1 MTEVVIEPAAARTL
15 VEPELFDRLCRR
27 ITIDEGLDREFAD
40 RIMDQA
46 LAFLGACAE
55 FPGNR
60 LAPSKPVD
68 IGWHTFILYT
78 KDYARFCQRVA
89 GHFMH
94 HVPQD
99 VPGAPD
105 HSKDPASVRDVTL
118 ESIRQAGYR
127 IDDELWIRDAYSCGG
142 CDEDGNCAAS
152 GKQGNENTETR
163 KN

>member
-1 MTEVVIEPAAARTL
+1 MTRVISDCVQARSL
-15 VEPELFDRLCRR
+15 ISDELFARLCHR
-27 ITIDEGLDREFAD
+27 ITIDENVEPEFAE
-40 RIMDQA
+40 RIVDQA
-46 LAFLGACAE
+46 LAFLGACAK
-55 FPGNR
+55 FPDNR

-68 IGWHTFILYT
+68 IGWHAFILCT

-105 HSKDPASVRDVTL
+105 HSKDPASVRNVTL
-118 ESIRQAGYR
+118 ESILQAGYR
-127 IDDELWIRDAYSCGG
+127 VDEELWIRDAYSCGG

-152 GKQGNENTETR
+152 GVSGNENTETR